1 MEKHI
6 IIDASDMILGRLA
19 STVAKRLLAGENI
32 MIVNAEKAVISGN
45 KRSIVNRYRQ
55 RFGIRTLTAPWRGP
69 FHHRRPD
76 RLVKRAIRGMLPHK
90 TTRGKKAYKRLIV
103 HIGVPD
109 MIGDRPKETIPQ
121 ASKERIKG
129 RYIRVYDLTK
139 ELGWNPPMEVQKHD
153 EGSFS

>member
-1 MEKHI
+1 MEKRK

-32 MIVNAEKAVISGN
+32 MIINAEKAVISGN
-45 KRSIVNRYRQ
+45 KRSILDRYKQ

-69 FHHRRPD
+69 FHNRRPD
-76 RLVKRAIRGMLPHK
+76 RFMKRTIRGMLPHK
-90 TTRGKKAYKRLIV
+90 TPRGKKAYKRLIV

-109 MIGDRPKETIPQ
+109 KIEDKLKETLPQ
-121 ASKERIKG
+121 ASIKRIKG

-139 ELGWNPPMEVQKHD
+139 ELGWNPPME
-153 EGSFS
+153 E